1 MKGAYKS
8 LSKVDGR
15 NDSQVIFYDQ
25 IIPGS
30 TLVAFTNADHWAMAI
45 PVDRSH
51 SFIGKT
57 FVNHN
62 DFPREAFFEALLRYV
77 EEDLASK

>member
-1 MKGAYKS
+1 
-8 LSKVDGR
+8 
-15 NDSQVIFYDQ
+15 
-25 IIPGS
+25 
-30 TLVAFTNADHWAMAI
+30 MAI

-62 DFPREAFFEALLRYV
+62 AFPREAFFEALLRYV